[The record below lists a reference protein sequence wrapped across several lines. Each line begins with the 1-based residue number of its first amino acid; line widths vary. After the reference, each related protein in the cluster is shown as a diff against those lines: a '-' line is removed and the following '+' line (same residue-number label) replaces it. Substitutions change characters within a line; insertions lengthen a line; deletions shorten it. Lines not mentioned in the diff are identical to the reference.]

1 VKKLEI
7 SLQKM
12 QKKFLIFKTTFLL
25 LFFPFWAFSNSLNI
39 SENIESTEISVLTCD
54 PGNEIY
60 SLFGHSALRIKN
72 PINGQDLVVNWG
84 LFEFSESQFQ
94 FGYDFAKGRLKYYMG
109 IQLMSNFITE
119 YRRSKRGIRE
129 QVLNL
134 SNQEKYQIIQLLEEN
149 YKPENRKYKY
159 EFFYDNCSSRLR
171 DVIKKVFGENINF
184 YQSPKSNKFT
194 FRETIHLYLESF
206 PWLKLGIDLVLG
218 KKIDKLVNNENLM
231 FLPLNVEEI
240 FDKSLVENN
249 GSIKNLVKSKNTLI
263 ESFENKNK
271 LNNIGFYSWI
281 LLAITLSL
289 IVFKLDK
296 ALRVWS
302 SLNLFIIGLLGI
314 VLVFMWI
321 GTDHNATKMNFN
333 LLWASPFHFILIFC
347 LIKESWN
354 NFTYWYLLLSLILIF
369 TTILFWFTLTQE
381 FNSFV
386 KPIILELVII
396 YYYYFKKCGFQIN
409 LGKTNG

>member
-1 VKKLEI
+1 LEI

-218 KKIDKLVNNENLM
+218 KKIDKLVSNENLM

-271 LNNIGFYSWI
+271 LNNIEFYSWI

-333 LLWASPFHFILIFC
+333 LLWASPFHFILIFY

-354 NFTYWYLLLSLILIF
+354 NFTYWYLILSLILIF

>member
-1 VKKLEI
+1 
-7 SLQKM
+7 M
-12 QKKFLIFKTTFLL
+12 QKKFLIFKITFLL
-25 LFFPFWAFSNSLNI
+25 IFFPFWAFSNSLNL

-54 PGNEIY
+54 PGTQIY

-72 PINGQDLVVNWG
+72 PVNGHDLVVNWG

-109 IQLMSNFITE
+109 IQLMSNFMIE
-119 YRRSKRGIRE
+119 YRRAKRGVRE

-134 SNQEKYQIIQLLEEN
+134 GDQEKYQIIQLLEEN

-171 DVIKKVFGENINF
+171 DIIKKVFNENINF

-194 FRETIHLYLESF
+194 FRETIHKYLESF

-218 KKIDKLVNNENLM
+218 KKIDVLVSNENLM
-231 FLPLNVEEI
+231 FLPLNVEQI
-240 FDKSLVENN
+240 FDQSLVENN
-249 GSIKNLVKSKNTLI
+249 GAKKNLIKSKNTLV
-263 ESFENKNK
+263 ESFENKNE
-271 LNNIGFYSWI
+271 LSNIGIYSWI
-281 LLAITLSL
+281 LLGITLVL
-289 IVFKLDK
+289 IVFKLEK
-296 ALRVWS
+296 ALGFWS
-302 SLNLFIIGLLGI
+302 SLNLFIVGLLGI
-314 VLVFMWI
+314 ILVFMWI

-333 LLWASPFHFILIFC
+333 LLWASPFHFILIYS
-347 LIKESWN
+347 LIKGSWN
-354 NFTYWYLLLSLILIF
+354 NFTYWYLILSLLLIF

>member
-1 VKKLEI
+1 LEI

-94 FGYDFAKGRLKYYMG
+94 FGYDFAKGRLKYYLG

-218 KKIDKLVNNENLM
+218 KKIDKLVSNENLM

-333 LLWASPFHFILIFC
+333 LLWASPFHFILIFY

-354 NFTYWYLLLSLILIF
+354 NFTYWYLILSLILIF

>member
-1 VKKLEI
+1 MEI

-39 SENIESTEISVLTCD
+39 SGNIESTEISVLTCD

-134 SNQEKYQIIQLLEEN
+134 SNQEKYKIIQLLEEN

-171 DVIKKVFGENINF
+171 DIIKKVFGENINF

-218 KKIDKLVNNENLM
+218 KKIDKLVSNENLM

-281 LLAITLSL
+281 LLAITLLL

-296 ALRVWS
+296 AFEVWS

-354 NFTYWYLLLSLILIF
+354 NFTYWYLILSLILIF

>member
-1 VKKLEI
+1 LEI

-94 FGYDFAKGRLKYYMG
+94 FGYDFAKGRLKYYLG

-218 KKIDKLVNNENLM
+218 KKIDKLVSNENLM

-271 LNNIGFYSWI
+271 LNNIEFYSWI

-333 LLWASPFHFILIFC
+333 LLWASPFHFILIFY

-354 NFTYWYLLLSLILIF
+354 NFTYWYLILSLILIF

>member
-1 VKKLEI
+1 
-7 SLQKM
+7 M
-12 QKKFLIFKTTFLL
+12 QRKFLIFKTTFLL

-39 SENIESTEISVLTCD
+39 SGNIESTEISVLTCD

-218 KKIDKLVNNENLM
+218 KKIDKLVSNENLM

-271 LNNIGFYSWI
+271 LNNIEFYSWI

-333 LLWASPFHFILIFC
+333 LLWASPFHFILIFY

-354 NFTYWYLLLSLILIF
+354 NFTYWYLILSLILIF

>member
-1 VKKLEI
+1 LEI

-39 SENIESTEISVLTCD
+39 SGNIESTEISVLTCD

-218 KKIDKLVNNENLM
+218 KKIDKLVSNENLM

-333 LLWASPFHFILIFC
+333 LLWASPFHFILIFY

-354 NFTYWYLLLSLILIF
+354 NFTYWYLILSLILIF

>member
-1 VKKLEI
+1 
-7 SLQKM
+7 M

-218 KKIDKLVNNENLM
+218 KKIDKLVSNENLM

-281 LLAITLSL
+281 LLAITLLL
-289 IVFKLDK
+289 IIFKLDK
-296 ALRVWS
+296 ALGVWS
-302 SLNLFIIGLLGI
+302 SLNLFIIGFLGI

-333 LLWASPFHFILIFC
+333 LLLASPFHFILIFC

-354 NFTYWYLLLSLILIF
+354 NFTYWYLILSLILIF

>member
-1 VKKLEI
+1 MEI

-39 SENIESTEISVLTCD
+39 SGNIESTEISVLTCD

-218 KKIDKLVNNENLM
+218 KKIDKLVSNENLM

-249 GSIKNLVKSKNTLI
+249 ESIKNLVKSKNTLI

-333 LLWASPFHFILIFC
+333 LLWASPFHFILIFY

-354 NFTYWYLLLSLILIF
+354 NFTYWYLILSLILIF

>member
-1 VKKLEI
+1 
-7 SLQKM
+7 
-12 QKKFLIFKTTFLL
+12 
-25 LFFPFWAFSNSLNI
+25 
-39 SENIESTEISVLTCD
+39 
-54 PGNEIY
+54 
-60 SLFGHSALRIKN
+60 
-72 PINGQDLVVNWG
+72 
-84 LFEFSESQFQ
+84 
-94 FGYDFAKGRLKYYMG
+94 MG

-218 KKIDKLVNNENLM
+218 KKIDKLVSNENLM

>member
-1 VKKLEI
+1 
-7 SLQKM
+7 M
-12 QKKFLIFKTTFLL
+12 QRKFLIFKTTFLL

-39 SENIESTEISVLTCD
+39 SGNIESTEISVLTCD

-218 KKIDKLVNNENLM
+218 KKIDKLVSNENLM

-333 LLWASPFHFILIFC
+333 LLWASPFHFILIFY

-354 NFTYWYLLLSLILIF
+354 NFTYWYLILSLILIF

>member
-1 VKKLEI
+1 
-7 SLQKM
+7 M

-39 SENIESTEISVLTCD
+39 SGNIESTEISVLTCD

-333 LLWASPFHFILIFC
+333 LLWASPFHFILIFY

-354 NFTYWYLLLSLILIF
+354 NFTYWYLILSLILIF

>member
-1 VKKLEI
+1 MEI

-12 QKKFLIFKTTFLL
+12 QRKFLIFKTTFLL

-94 FGYDFAKGRLKYYMG
+94 FGYDFAKGRLKYYLG

-218 KKIDKLVNNENLM
+218 KKIDKLVSNENLM

-333 LLWASPFHFILIFC
+333 LLWASPFHFILIFY

-354 NFTYWYLLLSLILIF
+354 NFTYWYLILSLILIF

>member
-1 VKKLEI
+1 
-7 SLQKM
+7 M

-218 KKIDKLVNNENLM
+218 KKIDKLVSNENLM

>member
-1 VKKLEI
+1 
-7 SLQKM
+7 M
-12 QKKFLIFKTTFLL
+12 QKKFLIFKITFLL
-25 LFFPFWAFSNSLNI
+25 IFFPFWAFSNSLNL

-54 PGNEIY
+54 PGTQIY

-72 PINGQDLVVNWG
+72 PVNGHDLVVNWG

-109 IQLMSNFITE
+109 IQLMSNFMIE
-119 YRRSKRGIRE
+119 YRRAKRGVRE

-134 SNQEKYQIIQLLEEN
+134 SDQEKYQIIQLLEEN
-149 YKPENRKYKY
+149 YKPKNRKYKY

-171 DVIKKVFGENINF
+171 DIIKKVFNENINF

-194 FRETIHLYLESF
+194 FRETIHKYLESF

-218 KKIDKLVNNENLM
+218 KKIDVLVSNENLM
-231 FLPLNVEEI
+231 FLPLNVEQI
-240 FDKSLVENN
+240 FDQSLVENN
-249 GSIKNLVKSKNTLI
+249 GAKKNLIKSKNTLV
-263 ESFENKNK
+263 ESFQNKNE
-271 LNNIGFYSWI
+271 LSNIGIYSWI
-281 LLAITLSL
+281 LLGITLVL
-289 IVFKLDK
+289 IVFKLEK
-296 ALRVWS
+296 ALGFWS
-302 SLNLFIIGLLGI
+302 SLNLFIVGLLGI
-314 VLVFMWI
+314 ILVFMWI

-333 LLWASPFHFILIFC
+333 LLWASPFHFILIYS
-347 LIKESWN
+347 LIKGSWN
-354 NFTYWYLLLSLILIF
+354 NFTYWYLILSLLLIF

>member
-1 VKKLEI
+1 
-7 SLQKM
+7 M

-39 SENIESTEISVLTCD
+39 SGNIESTEISVLTCD

-134 SNQEKYQIIQLLEEN
+134 SNQEKYKIIQLLEEN

-218 KKIDKLVNNENLM
+218 KKIDKLVSNENLM

-249 GSIKNLVKSKNTLI
+249 ESIKNLVKSKNTLI

-281 LLAITLSL
+281 LLAITLLL

-296 ALRVWS
+296 ALGFWS

-354 NFTYWYLLLSLILIF
+354 NFTYWYLILSLILIF

>member
-1 VKKLEI
+1 
-7 SLQKM
+7 M

-39 SENIESTEISVLTCD
+39 SGNIESTEISVLTCD

-218 KKIDKLVNNENLM
+218 KKIDKLVSNENLM

-333 LLWASPFHFILIFC
+333 LLWASPFHFILIFY

-354 NFTYWYLLLSLILIF
+354 NFTYWYLILSLILIF

>member
-1 VKKLEI
+1 
-7 SLQKM
+7 M

-171 DVIKKVFGENINF
+171 DIIKKVFGENINF

-218 KKIDKLVNNENLM
+218 KKIDKLVSNENLM

-249 GSIKNLVKSKNTLI
+249 ESIKNLVKSKNTLI

-281 LLAITLSL
+281 LLAITLLL

-296 ALRVWS
+296 ALEVWS

>member
-1 VKKLEI
+1 
-7 SLQKM
+7 M
-12 QKKFLIFKTTFLL
+12 QKKFLIFKITFLII
-25 LFFPFWAFSNSLNI
+25 FFPFWAFSNSLNL

-54 PGNEIY
+54 PGTQIY

-72 PINGQDLVVNWG
+72 PVNGHDLVVNWG

-109 IQLMSNFITE
+109 IQLMSNFMIE
-119 YRRSKRGIRE
+119 YRRAKRGVRE

-134 SNQEKYQIIQLLEEN
+134 SDQEKYQIIQLLEEN

-171 DVIKKVFGENINF
+171 DIIKKVFNENINF

-194 FRETIHLYLESF
+194 FRETIHKYLESF

-218 KKIDKLVNNENLM
+218 KKIDVLVSNEKLM
-231 FLPLNVEEI
+231 FLPLNVEQI
-240 FDKSLVENN
+240 FDQSLVENN
-249 GSIKNLVKSKNTLI
+249 GAKKNLIKSKNTLV
-263 ESFENKNK
+263 ESFENKNE
-271 LNNIGFYSWI
+271 LSNIGIYSWI
-281 LLAITLSL
+281 LLGITLVL
-289 IVFKLDK
+289 IVFKLEK
-296 ALRVWS
+296 ALGFWS
-302 SLNLFIIGLLGI
+302 SLNLFIVGLLGI
-314 VLVFMWI
+314 ILVFMWI

-333 LLWASPFHFILIFC
+333 LLWASPFHFILIYS
-347 LIKESWN
+347 LIKGSWN
-354 NFTYWYLLLSLILIF
+354 NFTYWYLILSLLLIF

>member
-1 VKKLEI
+1 
-7 SLQKM
+7 M

-25 LFFPFWAFSNSLNI
+25 LFFPFWAFSYSLNI

-72 PINGQDLVVNWG
+72 PVNGQDLVVNWG

-134 SNQEKYQIIQLLEEN
+134 SNQEKNQIIQLLEEN

-171 DVIKKVFGENINF
+171 DIIKKVFGENINF

-218 KKIDKLVNNENLM
+218 KKIDKLVSNENLM

-249 GSIKNLVKSKNTLI
+249 ESIKNLVKSKNTLI

-281 LLAITLSL
+281 LLAITLLL

-296 ALRVWS
+296 ALGVWS

>member
-1 VKKLEI
+1 
-7 SLQKM
+7 M
-12 QKKFLIFKTTFLL
+12 QKKFLIFKITFLII
-25 LFFPFWAFSNSLNI
+25 FFPFWAFSNSLNL

-54 PGNEIY
+54 PGTQIY

-72 PINGQDLVVNWG
+72 PVNGHDLVVNWG

-109 IQLMSNFITE
+109 IQLMSNFMIE
-119 YRRSKRGIRE
+119 YRRAKRGVRE

-134 SNQEKYQIIQLLEEN
+134 GDQEKYQIIQLLEEN

-171 DVIKKVFGENINF
+171 DIIKKVFNENINF

-194 FRETIHLYLESF
+194 FRETIHKYLESF

-218 KKIDKLVNNENLM
+218 KKIDVLVINENLM
-231 FLPLNVEEI
+231 FLPLNVEQI
-240 FDKSLVENN
+240 FDQSMVENN
-249 GSIKNLVKSKNTLI
+249 GAKKNLIKSKNTLV
-263 ESFENKNK
+263 ESFENKNE
-271 LNNIGFYSWI
+271 LSNIGIYSWI
-281 LLAITLSL
+281 LLGITLVL
-289 IVFKLDK
+289 IVFKLEK
-296 ALRVWS
+296 ALGFWS
-302 SLNLFIIGLLGI
+302 SLNLFIVGLLGI
-314 VLVFMWI
+314 ILVFMWI

-333 LLWASPFHFILIFC
+333 LLWASPFHFILIYC
-347 LIKESWN
+347 LIKGCWN
-354 NFTYWYLLLSLILIF
+354 NFTYWYLILSLLLIF

>member
-1 VKKLEI
+1 MEI

-25 LFFPFWAFSNSLNI
+25 IFFPIWAFSYSLNI

-72 PINGQDLVVNWG
+72 PVNGQDLVVNWG
-84 LFEFSESQFQ
+84 LFEFSENQFQ

-218 KKIDKLVNNENLM
+218 KKIDKLVSNENLM

-240 FDKSLVENN
+240 FDKSLVQNN
-249 GSIKNLVKSKNTLI
+249 ESIKNLVISKNTLI

-271 LNNIGFYSWI
+271 LNNIGFYSWV
-281 LLAITLSL
+281 LLAITLLL

-296 ALRVWS
+296 ALGIWS

-354 NFTYWYLLLSLILIF
+354 NFTYWYLILSLILIF

>member
-1 VKKLEI
+1 
-7 SLQKM
+7 M
-12 QKKFLIFKTTFLL
+12 QKKFLIFKITFLL
-25 LFFPFWAFSNSLNI
+25 IFFPFWAFSNSLNL

-54 PGNEIY
+54 PGTQIY

-72 PINGQDLVVNWG
+72 PVNGHDLVVNWG

-109 IQLMSNFITE
+109 IQLMSNFMIE
-119 YRRSKRGIRE
+119 YRRAKRGVRE

-134 SNQEKYQIIQLLEEN
+134 SDQEKYQIIQLLEEN

-171 DVIKKVFGENINF
+171 DIIKKVFNENINF
-184 YQSPKSNKFT
+184 YQSSKSNKFT
-194 FRETIHLYLESF
+194 FRETIHKYLESF

-218 KKIDKLVNNENLM
+218 KKIDVLVSNENLM
-231 FLPLNVEEI
+231 FLPLNVEQI
-240 FDKSLVENN
+240 FDQSLVENN
-249 GSIKNLVKSKNTLI
+249 GAKKNLIKSKNTLV
-263 ESFENKNK
+263 ESFENKNE
-271 LNNIGFYSWI
+271 LSNIGIYSWI
-281 LLAITLSL
+281 LLGITLVL
-289 IVFKLDK
+289 IVFKLEK
-296 ALRVWS
+296 ALGFWS
-302 SLNLFIIGLLGI
+302 SLNLFIVGLLGI
-314 VLVFMWI
+314 ILVFMWI

-333 LLWASPFHFILIFC
+333 LLWASPFHFILIYC
-347 LIKESWN
+347 LIKGSWN
-354 NFTYWYLLLSLILIF
+354 NLSYWYLILSLLLIF

>member
-1 VKKLEI
+1 MEI

-25 LFFPFWAFSNSLNI
+25 LFFPFWVFSNSLNI

-94 FGYDFAKGRLKYYMG
+94 FGYNFAKGRLKYYMG

-218 KKIDKLVNNENLM
+218 KKIDKLVSNENLM

-354 NFTYWYLLLSLILIF
+354 NFTYWYLILSLILIF

>member
-1 VKKLEI
+1 
-7 SLQKM
+7 M

-39 SENIESTEISVLTCD
+39 SGNIESTEISVLTCD

-134 SNQEKYQIIQLLEEN
+134 SNQEKYKIIQLLEEN

-218 KKIDKLVNNENLM
+218 KKIDKLVSNENLM

-271 LNNIGFYSWI
+271 PNNIGFYSWI
-281 LLAITLSL
+281 LLATTILL

-296 ALRVWS
+296 ALGIWS

-354 NFTYWYLLLSLILIF
+354 NFTYWYLILSLILIF

>member
-1 VKKLEI
+1 LEI

-39 SENIESTEISVLTCD
+39 SGNIESTEISVLTCD

-134 SNQEKYQIIQLLEEN
+134 SNQEKYKIIQLLEEN

-171 DVIKKVFGENINF
+171 DIIKKVFGENINF

-218 KKIDKLVNNENLM
+218 KKIDKLVSNENLM

-281 LLAITLSL
+281 LLAITLLL

-296 ALRVWS
+296 ALGVWS

-354 NFTYWYLLLSLILIF
+354 NFTYWYLILSLILIF

>member
-1 VKKLEI
+1 
-7 SLQKM
+7 M
-12 QKKFLIFKTTFLL
+12 QKKFLIFKITFLII
-25 LFFPFWAFSNSLNI
+25 FFPFWAFSNSLNL

-54 PGNEIY
+54 PGTQIY

-72 PINGQDLVVNWG
+72 PVNGHDLVVNWG

-109 IQLMSNFITE
+109 IQLMSNFMIE
-119 YRRSKRGIRE
+119 YRRAKRGVRE

-134 SNQEKYQIIQLLEEN
+134 GDQEKYQIIQLLEEN

-171 DVIKKVFGENINF
+171 DIIKKVFNENINF

-194 FRETIHLYLESF
+194 FRETIHKYLESF

-218 KKIDKLVNNENLM
+218 KKIDVLVSNENLM
-231 FLPLNVEEI
+231 FLPLNVEQI
-240 FDKSLVENN
+240 FDQSLVENN
-249 GSIKNLVKSKNTLI
+249 GAKKNLIKSKNTLV
-263 ESFENKNK
+263 ESFENKNE
-271 LNNIGFYSWI
+271 LSNIGIYSWI
-281 LLAITLSL
+281 LLGITLVL
-289 IVFKLDK
+289 IVFKLEK
-296 ALRVWS
+296 ALGFWS
-302 SLNLFIIGLLGI
+302 SLNLFIVGLLGI
-314 VLVFMWI
+314 ILVFMWI

-333 LLWASPFHFILIFC
+333 LLWASPFHFILIYC
-347 LIKESWN
+347 LIKGCWN
-354 NFTYWYLLLSLILIF
+354 NFTYWYLILSLLLIF

>member
-1 VKKLEI
+1 
-7 SLQKM
+7 M

-25 LFFPFWAFSNSLNI
+25 IFFPFWAFSNSLSL

-54 PGNEIY
+54 PGTEIY
-60 SLFGHSALRIKN
+60 SLFGHSALRIENPKN
-72 PINGQDLVVNWG
+72 GHDLVVNWG

-109 IQLMSNFITE
+109 IQLMSNFMAE
-119 YRRSKRGIRE
+119 YRYAKRGVRE

-134 SNQEKYQIIQLLEEN
+134 NTQEKYQIIQLLEEN
-149 YKPENRKYKY
+149 YKLENRKYKY

-171 DVIKKVFGENINF
+171 DIIKKVFKKNINF
-184 YQSPKSNKFT
+184 HQSSKSNKFT
-194 FRETIHLYLESF
+194 FRETIHQYLESF

-218 KKIDKLVNNENLM
+218 KKIDVLVGNENLM
-231 FLPLNVEEI
+231 FLPINVEKI
-240 FDKSLVENN
+240 FDQSLVQNN
-249 GSIKNLVKSKNTLI
+249 GANKNLIKSKNTLV

-271 LNNIGFYSWI
+271 LSNIGVYSWI
-281 LLAITLSL
+281 LLAITLVL

-296 ALRVWS
+296 ALGFWS
-302 SLNLFIIGLLGI
+302 SLNLFIVGLLGI

-333 LLWASPFHFILIFC
+333 LLWASPFHFILIYC
-347 LIKESWN
+347 LIKGSWN
-354 NFTYWYLLLSLILIF
+354 NFTYWYLILSLLLIF

>member
-1 VKKLEI
+1 MEI

-39 SENIESTEISVLTCD
+39 SGNIESTEISVLTCD

-134 SNQEKYQIIQLLEEN
+134 SNQEKYKIIQLLEEN

-218 KKIDKLVNNENLM
+218 KKIDKLVSNENLM

-281 LLAITLSL
+281 LLAITLLL

-296 ALRVWS
+296 ALGVWS

-354 NFTYWYLLLSLILIF
+354 NFTYWYLILSLILIF

-386 KPIILELVII
+386 KPIILKLVII

>member
-1 VKKLEI
+1 MEI

-39 SENIESTEISVLTCD
+39 SGNIESTEISVLTCD

-218 KKIDKLVNNENLM
+218 KKIDKLVSNENLM

-354 NFTYWYLLLSLILIF
+354 NFTYWYLILSLILIF

>member
-1 VKKLEI
+1 MEI

-94 FGYDFAKGRLKYYMG
+94 FGYDFAKGRLKYYLG

-218 KKIDKLVNNENLM
+218 KKIDKLVSNENLM

-271 LNNIGFYSWI
+271 LNNIEFYSWI

-333 LLWASPFHFILIFC
+333 LLWASPFHFILIFY

-354 NFTYWYLLLSLILIF
+354 NFTYWYLILSLILIF

>member
-1 VKKLEI
+1 
-7 SLQKM
+7 M

-218 KKIDKLVNNENLM
+218 KKIDKLVSNENLM

-271 LNNIGFYSWI
+271 LNNIEFYSWI

-333 LLWASPFHFILIFC
+333 LLWASPFHFILIFY

-354 NFTYWYLLLSLILIF
+354 NFTYWYLILSLILIF

>member
-1 VKKLEI
+1 
-7 SLQKM
+7 M
-12 QKKFLIFKTTFLL
+12 QKKFLIFKITFLII
-25 LFFPFWAFSNSLNI
+25 FFPFWAFSNSLNL

-54 PGNEIY
+54 PGTQIY

-72 PINGQDLVVNWG
+72 PVNGHDLVVNWG

-109 IQLMSNFITE
+109 IQLMSNFMIE
-119 YRRSKRGIRE
+119 YRRAKRGVRE

-134 SNQEKYQIIQLLEEN
+134 GDQEKYQIIQLLEEN

-171 DVIKKVFGENINF
+171 DIIKKVFNENINF

-194 FRETIHLYLESF
+194 FRETIHKYLESF

-218 KKIDKLVNNENLM
+218 KKIDVLVSNENLM
-231 FLPLNVEEI
+231 FLPLNVEQI
-240 FDKSLVENN
+240 FDQSMVENN
-249 GSIKNLVKSKNTLI
+249 GAKKNLIKSKNTLV
-263 ESFENKNK
+263 ESFENKNE
-271 LNNIGFYSWI
+271 LSNIGIYSWI
-281 LLAITLSL
+281 LLGITLVL
-289 IVFKLDK
+289 IVFKLEK
-296 ALRVWS
+296 ALGFWS
-302 SLNLFIIGLLGI
+302 SLNLFIVGLLGI
-314 VLVFMWI
+314 ILVFMWI

-333 LLWASPFHFILIFC
+333 LLWASPFHFILIYC
-347 LIKESWN
+347 LIKGCWN
-354 NFTYWYLLLSLILIF
+354 NFTYWYLILSLLLIF

>member
-1 VKKLEI
+1 MEI

-39 SENIESTEISVLTCD
+39 SGNIESTEISVLTCD

-218 KKIDKLVNNENLM
+218 KKIDKLVSNENLM

-281 LLAITLSL
+281 LLAITLLL

-296 ALRVWS
+296 ALGVWS

-354 NFTYWYLLLSLILIF
+354 NFTYWYLILSLILIF

>member
-39 SENIESTEISVLTCD
+39 SGNIESTEISVLTCD

-218 KKIDKLVNNENLM
+218 KKIDKLVSNENLM

-333 LLWASPFHFILIFC
+333 LLWASPFHFILIFY

-354 NFTYWYLLLSLILIF
+354 NFTYWYLILSLILIF